1 MCARPNMAVFCSSLI
16 SCLPCTF
23 LRYCLNESEVVPL
36 APVISGITFV
46 FTFDMRWTSVVR
58 SLYFEIFR
66 LLSWRH
72 FYPLYLKKIMLIEWV
87 YTVPASPWTS
97 GHFCSV
103 AERMEFFNF
112 NVSVGS
118 HDVIVLNAHAQ
129 IEDTNDDSKDNFY
142 EKIQQAF
149 CHFPK
154 YQKNFCY

>member
-1 MCARPNMAVFCSSLI
+1 
-16 SCLPCTF
+16 
-23 LRYCLNESEVVPL
+23 
-36 APVISGITFV
+36 
-46 FTFDMRWTSVVR
+46 
-58 SLYFEIFR
+58 
-66 LLSWRH
+66 
-72 FYPLYLKKIMLIEWV
+72 
-87 YTVPASPWTS
+87 
-97 GHFCSV
+97 
-103 AERMEFFNF
+103 MEFFNF